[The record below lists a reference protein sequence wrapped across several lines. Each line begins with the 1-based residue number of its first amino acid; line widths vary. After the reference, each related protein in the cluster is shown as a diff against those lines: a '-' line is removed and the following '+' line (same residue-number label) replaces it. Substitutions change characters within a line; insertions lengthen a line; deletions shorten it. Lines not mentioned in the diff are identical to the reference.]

1 MPTTSE
7 NDASEPLPRRAR
19 RQAGRTSNRLWI
31 AVLATFI
38 LLIAA
43 LIVIAVRAAATHP
56 HVHGKVAPVP
66 TLPTTTASN
75 SANTGGICPLTGLP
89 APGGSIPARPAL
101 AIKVDNYSAARPQ
114 TGINHADIV
123 FEEPVEGGITRF
135 VAVFQC
141 HGAKLVGPIRSA
153 RLVDVDILSQLSDP
167 ILANMGGIPPVI
179 SAIQKAPIIE
189 ENMLGLGQVIHRN
202 YNRVPPYNTYA
213 STSALWGLHSA
224 DTTAPAQLFT
234 YSNTVPAGTPA
245 ASVHVPFSYA
255 SDVTWNYDPTT
266 HQYLRYYNGTT
277 PAMLSDGTQI
287 SAANLV
293 IQSVRVTYGPWVE
306 NSLGGLEVVS
316 HMIGSGPLIVVRNGV
331 AVSGT
336 WQRPSLTSPTVLTA
350 ANGSTIALQPGNT
363 WVEIVPN
370 TVSVTTAP

>member
-1 MPTTSE
+1 MPSDSDHTNPPHPSRRSQREARSTS
-7 NDASEPLPRRAR
+7 S
-19 RQAGRTSNRLWI
+19 RLWI
-31 AVLATFI
+31 AI
-38 LLIAA
+38 LSAFVVLIAA
-43 LIVIAVRAAATHP
+43 LIVVAIRAASTHP
-56 HVHGKVAPVP
+56 AIHGKVAALPGPP
-66 TLPTTTASN
+66 TPTTTASD
-75 SANTGGICPLTGLP
+75 TGTICPLTGQP
-89 APGGSIPARPAL
+89 APGGKIPARPAL
-101 AIKVDNYSAARPQ
+101 AVKVDNYSAARPQ

-141 HGAKLVGPIRSA
+141 HGASLVGPIRSA

-179 SAIQKAPIIE
+179 SAIQNAPIIE
-189 ENMLGLGQVIHRN
+189 ENMLGLGQVIQRN

-213 STSALWGLHSA
+213 STSSLWGLHPS
-224 DTTAPAQLFT
+224 DNTAPAQLFT
-234 YSNTVPAGTPA
+234 YSGTVPAGSPA

-255 SDVTWNYDPTT
+255 SDVTWNYDPAT
-266 HQYLRYYNGTT
+266 HQYMRYYNGTT

-287 SAANLV
+287 SAANIV

-316 HMIGSGPLIVVRNGV
+316 HMLGSGPLTVVRNGV
-331 AVSGT
+331 AISGT

-350 ANGSTIALQPGNT
+350 SDGSTIALQPGNT

-370 TVSVTTAP
+370 TITVTTSP

>member
-1 MPTTSE
+1 MPSDHEQETQAHPSRRSQREARSTS
-7 NDASEPLPRRAR
+7 S
-19 RQAGRTSNRLWI
+19 RLWI
-31 AVLATFI
+31 AILVTFVVLV
-38 LLIAA
+38 AA
-43 LIVIAVRAAATHP
+43 LIVVAVKVASTHTKTT
-56 HVHGKVAPVP
+56 GKVAA
-66 TLPTTTASN
+66 LPGPPGPPATATSH
-75 SANTGGICPLTGLP
+75 AGAICPLTGQP
-89 APGGSIPARPAL
+89 APGGTIPARPAL

-141 HGAKLVGPIRSA
+141 HGASLVGPIRSA

-179 SAIQKAPIIE
+179 SAIQNAPIIE
-189 ENMLGLGQVIHRN
+189 ENMLGLGQVIQRN

-213 STSALWGLHSA
+213 STSALWGLQASN
-224 DTTAPAQLFT
+224 TTAPAQLFT
-234 YSNTVPAGTPA
+234 YSNTVPSGTPA

-287 SAANLV
+287 SAANIV

-316 HMIGSGPLIVVRNGV
+316 HMLGSGPLTVVRNGV
-331 AVSGT
+331 AISGT

-350 ANGSTIALQPGNT
+350 SDGSTIALQPGNT

-370 TVSVTTAP
+370 TVTVTTAP